1 MEVTLSILGLS
12 LSIIFKK
19 SFLFNDDFILI
30 NETFLL
36 NQKINCKTM
45 WFPCTPLMS
54 IIQPIFGKWCRFSY
68 KKYRAQLHAT
78 LRVLTFC
85 LSKYRVQPNIYI
97 YSQNSILPA
106 FRECIVFSISS
117 FNTFFFSS
125 NTLFSEKAPRIK
137 QFALNLSNL
146 NQWIMMITLT
156 MLKNF
161 VSIWNPTMP
170 NT

>member
-1 MEVTLSILGLS
+1 
-12 LSIIFKK
+12 
-19 SFLFNDDFILI
+19 
-30 NETFLL
+30 
-36 NQKINCKTM
+36 
-45 WFPCTPLMS
+45 
-54 IIQPIFGKWCRFSY
+54 
-68 KKYRAQLHAT
+68 
-78 LRVLTFC
+78 
-85 LSKYRVQPNIYI
+85 
-97 YSQNSILPA
+97 
-106 FRECIVFSISS
+106 VFSISS